1 MAPFTISLTLFNT
14 GLRVC
19 QTGQQALL
27 YGVRVRPR
35 KSRMRLCLDTIIG
48 RLATRLQLLHT
59 LFLAVTVSDSALRQM
74 IGNQNMHAISCS
86 QGSGTA
92 QHIATLLWGRVFSG
106 VEVGSRT
113 LPLVRT
119 HEHSAALCCGFVLP
133 SPPPTAGSRKAHIRK
148 YRIQSTHRH
157 QL

>member
-27 YGVRVRPR
+27 YEVRARPR

-48 RLATRLQLLHT
+48 RLATRSQLLHT
-59 LFLAVTVSDSALRQM
+59 LFLAVTVSDSALRQL
-74 IGNQNMHAISCS
+74 IGNQNMHAISYS

-106 VEVGSRT
+106 VGSRIEN
-113 LPLVRT
+113 PAPRT
-119 HEHSAALCCGFVLP
+119 NTRTFCCSVLP
-133 SPPPTAGSRKAHIRK
+133 SCAPLSAPHGGVS
-148 YRIQSTHRH
+148 QGTHT
-157 QL
+157 